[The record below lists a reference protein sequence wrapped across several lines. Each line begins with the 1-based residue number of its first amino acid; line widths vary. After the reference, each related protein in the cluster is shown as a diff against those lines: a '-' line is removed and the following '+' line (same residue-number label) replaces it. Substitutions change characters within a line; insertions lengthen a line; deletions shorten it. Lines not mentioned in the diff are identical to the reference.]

1 MAEEREQ
8 CITCKYWVPLSRTST
23 NRGEC
28 HRRSPIPMPNAMWA
42 VAKATSLLAWWY
54 MREKSDE
61 ATADEQ
67 LKSYSCTLEDDE
79 PFELIG
85 LLQILGTGVV
95 TTSSEKQ

>member
-1 MAEEREQ
+1 
-8 CITCKYWVPLSRTST
+8 
-23 NRGEC
+23 
-28 HRRSPIPMPNAMWA
+28 MPNAMWA